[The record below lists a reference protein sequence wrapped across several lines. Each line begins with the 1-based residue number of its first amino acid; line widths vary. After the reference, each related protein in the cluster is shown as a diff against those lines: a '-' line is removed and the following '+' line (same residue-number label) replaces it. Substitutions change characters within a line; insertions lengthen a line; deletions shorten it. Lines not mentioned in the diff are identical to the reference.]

1 MIRGGYVA
9 RATGGSI
16 PSRLF
21 VVLALLLVAA
31 SRPLLSQQ
39 QDERAVRTAFI
50 YNLTKYVDWPPTTNS
65 TLIICAFGPG
75 TTGEDL
81 KRVLDGKAS
90 GGRKLQVMVQFT
102 EPEMQ
107 HCNIAY
113 FPGLTRDQSHSL
125 NTAVSRSV
133 LSVGEDEAFVREGG
147 MVAFIRSGDSIQIQ
161 VNIDAVQ
168 AAGLTISSR
177 LLDLAIIVRTKRR
190 R

>member
-1 MIRGGYVA
+1 MIRGTHMALA
-9 RATGGSI
+9 RGSSI

-21 VVLALLLVAA
+21 VAFVLLLLAA
-31 SRPLLSQQ
+31 SHPLLSQQ

-50 YNLTKYVDWPPTTNS
+50 YNLTKYVDWPKTHS
-65 TLIICAFGPG
+65 TLIICVFGPG
-75 TTGEDL
+75 TTGGDL
-81 KRVLDGKAS
+81 KRVLNGKAS
-90 GGRKLQVMVQFT
+90 GDRKLQVMLQST

-107 HCNIAY
+107 RCNIAY

-147 MVAFIRSGDSIQIQ
+147 MVAFVRSGDSIQIQ

-177 LLDLAIIVRTKRR
+177 LLDLAIIVHTKRHG
-190 R
+190 